1 MRPIVR
7 ALCVMLLAS
16 GLPRGEAAAQTP
28 PAGRAPGR
36 VPALV
41 AIADSTPGGAEGFLI
56 VRIAGS
62 APLDVILLGPDAD
75 PVVLTRAV
83 EALLAARRQT
93 GNLAAS
99 SSLLR
104 SSGSSNRPSPGGTR
118 AVRWGQRVLSD
129 ARAARY
135 HAIPGVGRV
144 RSVRIWLPA
153 ASAR

>member
-16 GLPRGEAAAQTP
+16 GLHGGEAAAQTRP
-28 PAGRAPGR
+28 GMRAPGR

-62 APLDVILLGPDAD
+62 APLDVILLGPNAD
-75 PVVLTRAV
+75 PGVLTRAV

-104 SSGSSNRPSPGGTR
+104 SSGSSHRPYAGGAR
-118 AVRWGQRVLSD
+118 AVPWGERVLSD
-129 ARAARY
+129 ARAAPS
-135 HAIPGVGRV
+135 HVIPGVGRV
-144 RSVRIWLPA
+144 RSVRIWIPA
-153 ASAR
+153 TRAR